1 MTTTTKTTTAAE
13 RYEEHRDA
21 IIDLLDELRGDIGL
35 HNRNFDLTGRRHYGY
50 VGDLAHV
57 HDLLQQVSNFLN
69 NKEEI

>member
-1 MTTTTKTTTAAE
+1 MTQTTATRTAE
-13 RYEEHRDA
+13 QAYHEHRDA
-21 IIDLLDELRGDIGL
+21 IIDLLDELRGDIGM
-35 HNRNFDLTGRRHYGY
+35 HNRDFDLTGRRNYGY